1 MMMWTG
7 TSLLAGRGG
16 SNPETP
22 CGETILLKFLA
33 VREESNGVASE
44 GERGV
49 NVRPAPLQMHL
60 VG

>member
-1 MMMWTG
+1 MWTG
-7 TSLLAGRGG
+7 TTLLAGRGG

-22 CGETILLKFLA
+22 RGEKFLA

-44 GERGV
+44 GEHGV
-49 NVRPAPLQMHL
+49 NRRPAPLQMRL

>member
-1 MMMWTG
+1 MRTG
-7 TSLLAGRGG
+7 TTFLAGQGG

-22 CGETILLKFLA
+22 RGETILLKFLA
-33 VREESNGVASE
+33 LREESNGVASE

-49 NVRPAPLQMHL
+49 NGRPAPLQMGL